1 MSSEVTD
8 MKKQIILI
16 ADDEPKIVDVLS
28 LYLEKAGYDVVA
40 AYTGSEALQMAEEI
54 RPSLVVLDLMLP
66 DVPGEEVCSIL
77 RTKSA
82 VPILMLTAK
91 HKDEERLRGLSIGAD
106 DYVTKPFN
114 PNEVVARVGA
124 ILRRT
129 SENELLADRIEYG
142 DGDLVVDAVQQIAYK
157 NGVNADL
164 TMTEYKL
171 LTTLARQPKRVFSR
185 EELIERVF
193 GMDFRGDTR
202 TIDAHIKN
210 LRAKIENDPKHPVYV
225 KTVYGIGY
233 RFGGGDV

>member
-1 MSSEVTD
+1 MA
-8 MKKQIILI
+8 KQTILI
-16 ADDEPKIVDVLS
+16 ADDEPKIVEMLS
-28 LYLEKAGYDVVA
+28 LYLEKAGYDVVSVF
-40 AYTGSEALQMAEEI
+40 TGSDALRMVEEI

-77 RTKSA
+77 RSKSS

-91 HKDEERLRGLSIGAD
+91 HKDEDRLRGLSIGAD

-129 SENELLADRIEYG
+129 LDDHPLADRIIYR
-142 DGDLVVDAVQQIAYK
+142 DGDLILDAVKQVAYK

-164 TMTEYKL
+164 TTTEYKL
-171 LTTLARQPKRVFSR
+171 LATFGRYPKRLFSR
-185 EELIERVF
+185 EELIERIF
-193 GMDFRGDTR
+193 GMDFRGDIR

-210 LRAKIENDPKHPVYV
+210 LRAKIEDDPRHPIYIQ
-225 KTVYGIGY
+225 TIYGMGY
-233 RFGGGDV
+233 RFGGYDE

>member
-1 MSSEVTD
+1 MA
-8 MKKQIILI
+8 KQTILI
-16 ADDEPKIVDVLS
+16 ADDEPKIVEMLS
-28 LYLEKAGYDVVA
+28 LYLEKAGYDVVSVF
-40 AYTGSEALQMAEEI
+40 TGSDALRMVEEI

-77 RTKSA
+77 RSKSS

-91 HKDEERLRGLSIGAD
+91 HKDEDRLRGLSIGAD

-129 SENELLADRIEYG
+129 LDDHPLADRIIYR
-142 DGDLVVDAVQQIAYK
+142 DGDLILDAVQQVAYK

-164 TMTEYKL
+164 TTTEYKL
-171 LTTLARQPKRVFSR
+171 LATFGRYPKRLFSR
-185 EELIERVF
+185 EELIERIF
-193 GMDFRGDTR
+193 GMDFRGDIR

-210 LRAKIENDPKHPVYV
+210 LRAKIEDDPRHPIYIQ
-225 KTVYGIGY
+225 TIYGMGY
-233 RFGGGDV
+233 RFGGYDE

>member
-1 MSSEVTD
+1 MRRKHTV
-8 MKKQIILI
+8 LV

-28 LYLEKAGYDVVA
+28 LYLEKAGYEVIC
-40 AYTGSEALQMAEEI
+40 AYSGSEALKVCDEKQ
-54 RPSLVVLDLMLP
+54 PSLVVLDLMLP

-77 RTKSA
+77 RTRST

-91 HKDEERLRGLSIGAD
+91 HKDQDRLRGLQIGAD

-129 SENELLADRIEYG
+129 HDDHLLADRIVYR
-142 DGDLVVDAVQQIAYK
+142 DGDLVVDDVQQAAFK

-164 TMTEYKL
+164 TATEYKL
-171 LTTLARQPKRVFSR
+171 LTTFSRHPRRVFSR

-193 GMDFRGDTR
+193 GIDFRGDTR

-210 LRAKIENDPKHPVYV
+210 LRAKIEDDPRHPVYIQ
-225 KTVYGIGY
+225 TVYGVGY
-233 RFGGGDV
+233 RFGGYDQ